1 MKAFFKA
8 LASLNKVLLPQYSK
22 RDITRLSKVDKAII
36 AYRYWIT
43 KNAL

>member
-1 MKAFFKA
+1 MKAFFRA
-8 LASLNKVLLPQYSK
+8 LASLNKVLLPKYSK
-22 RDITRLSKVDKAII
+22 RDITRLSRLDKAVI